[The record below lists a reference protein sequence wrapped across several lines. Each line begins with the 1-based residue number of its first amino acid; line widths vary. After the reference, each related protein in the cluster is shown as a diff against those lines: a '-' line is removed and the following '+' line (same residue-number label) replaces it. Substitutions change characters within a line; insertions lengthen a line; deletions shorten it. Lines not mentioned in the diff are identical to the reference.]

1 MSKKILAM
9 LLVIVMVISMVP
21 MVASAAEGCNHDTG
35 EVKYTDN
42 KNGTH
47 QVTCKCGKVIA
58 EAAECEFVDGRCV
71 CGARKAGCKHDG
83 EVSYKNNNDGTHKVT
98 CECGKVIAE
107 AAECEFVGGRCVCG
121 ARKAGCKHNGLT
133 YWKNNNDGT
142 HTITCECGVEVNAAA
157 EHVYNEQNTCACGA
171 IKPTKKCDAND
182 HVGNKVFKVGVEAT
196 CTAEGVMEIWCD
208 ACNQCVRKE
217 PIAKKPHNV
226 IVVDEK
232 APTYLAAGYK
242 TYACSVCGGE
252 KVTEPLPMLVRPST
266 DGYDY
271 VPRTGS
277 AFVEWLYALIFG

>member
-1 MSKKILAM
+1 M
-9 LLVIVMVISMVP
+9 
-21 MVASAAEGCNHDTG
+21 
-35 EVKYTDN
+35 
-42 KNGTH
+42 
-47 QVTCKCGKVIA
+47 
-58 EAAECEFVDGRCV
+58 
-71 CGARKAGCKHDG
+71 
-83 EVSYKNNNDGTHKVT
+83 
-98 CECGKVIAE
+98 
-107 AAECEFVGGRCVCG
+107 
-121 ARKAGCKHNGLT
+121 
-133 YWKNNNDGT
+133 
-142 HTITCECGVEVNAAA
+142 NAAA

-171 IKPTKKCDAND
+171 IKPTKKCDANG

-208 ACNQCVRKE
+208 ACNQGVHKE

>member
-1 MSKKILAM
+1 M
-9 LLVIVMVISMVP
+9 
-21 MVASAAEGCNHDTG
+21 
-35 EVKYTDN
+35 
-42 KNGTH
+42 
-47 QVTCKCGKVIA
+47 
-58 EAAECEFVDGRCV
+58 
-71 CGARKAGCKHDG
+71 
-83 EVSYKNNNDGTHKVT
+83 
-98 CECGKVIAE
+98 
-107 AAECEFVGGRCVCG
+107 
-121 ARKAGCKHNGLT
+121 
-133 YWKNNNDGT
+133 
-142 HTITCECGVEVNAAA
+142 NAAA

-208 ACNQCVRKE
+208 ACNQGVHKE

>member
-21 MVASAAEGCNHDTG
+21 MTALAATCADGCIDGWVPTVPGSHKQGCPNCGTITGFFNITCYDDNKDGFCDGCRAAKGHTHAYTILSSNQDGTHKKSCACGEGFNFNCEYVNGVCACGYAEKAACQHNG

-47 QVTCKCGKVIA
+47 QVTCKCGVVIS
-58 EAAECEFVDGRCV
+58 AAVEHTFDGGRCN

-107 AAECEFVGGRCVCG
+107 AAECEFDGGRCVCG
-121 ARKAGCKHNGLT
+121 ARKAGCKH
-133 YWKNNNDGT
+133 
-142 HTITCECGVEVNAAA
+142 
-157 EHVYNEQNTCACGA
+157 
-171 IKPTKKCDAND
+171 
-182 HVGNKVFKVGVEAT
+182 
-196 CTAEGVMEIWCD
+196 
-208 ACNQCVRKE
+208 
-217 PIAKKPHNV
+217 
-226 IVVDEK
+226 
-232 APTYLAAGYK
+232 
-242 TYACSVCGGE
+242 
-252 KVTEPLPMLVRPST
+252 

-271 VPRTGS
+271 VPRTDS

>member
-35 EVKYTDN
+35 KVKYTDN

-47 QVTCKCGKVIA
+47 QVTCNCGKVIA
-58 EAAECEFVDGRCV
+58 EAAECEFVGGRCV

-98 CECGKVIAE
+98 CECGKVIAQ

-121 ARKAGCKHNGLT
+121 ATKPACKH
-133 YWKNNNDGT
+133 
-142 HTITCECGVEVNAAA
+142 
-157 EHVYNEQNTCACGA
+157 
-171 IKPTKKCDAND
+171 
-182 HVGNKVFKVGVEAT
+182 
-196 CTAEGVMEIWCD
+196 
-208 ACNQCVRKE
+208 
-217 PIAKKPHNV
+217 
-226 IVVDEK
+226 
-232 APTYLAAGYK
+232 
-242 TYACSVCGGE
+242 
-252 KVTEPLPMLVRPST
+252 

-271 VPRTGS
+271 VPRTDS